1 MSKEDEANRSEELRR
16 EFEKLEEEWSQA
28 IVSNDAAAIGRFM
41 SDDWLI
47 VGQSG
52 MTDKNSFLSLVASGD
67 LTHEMMQGDVKRVL
81 AYKDIVIVIARG
93 INNGHFKGQRF
104 TSDEWISDVFERR
117 AGRWQCVLTHLT
129 PAVDKQ

>member
-1 MSKEDEANRSEELRR
+1 MSKEDTSEELRQ

-28 IVSNDAAAIGRFM
+28 IVSNDAAAISRFM

-52 MTDKNSFLSLVASGD
+52 ITDKNSFLTLIESGD
-67 LTHEMMQGDVKRVL
+67 LTHEMMQGDVKSVR
-81 AYKDIVIVIARG
+81 AYKDVAIAIARVT
-93 INNGHFKGQRF
+93 NNGHFKGQPF
-104 TSDEWISDVFERR
+104 TSDEWVTDVFERR
-117 AGRWQCVLTHLT
+117 GGRWQCVLTHLT

>member
-1 MSKEDEANRSEELRR
+1 MSKEDEELRQ

-41 SDDWLI
+41 TDDWFI

-52 MTDKNSFLSLVASGD
+52 IADKNSFLTLVASGD

-81 AYKDIVIVIARG
+81 ACKDVAIVIARG
-93 INNGHFKGQRF
+93 LNSGHFQGQQF

-129 PAVDKQ
+129 PAVNKQ

>member
-1 MSKEDEANRSEELRR
+1 MSKPEEAKTSEELRR
-16 EFEKLEEEWSQA
+16 EFEKLERQWSQA
-28 IVSNDAAAIGRFM
+28 IVSNDAEAIGRFM
-41 SDDWLI
+41 ADDWLI

-52 MTDKNSFLSLVASGD
+52 ITDKNSFLTLVASGD

-81 AYKDIVIVIARG
+81 AYKDVAIVIARG
-93 INNGHFKGQRF
+93 INTGHYKGQRF

-117 AGRWQCVLTHLT
+117 DIRWQCVLTHLT